1 MADNDFSKEERV
13 AFDDRLEEFN
23 DALVIS
29 ALVNKYRMG
38 NQSAERQSDII
49 WRPRPYIAQSFAG
62 IDQTSNF
69 GTSTQLSV
77 PSQIGTIRS
86 SHYHLDATELRDGSQ
101 DSQLSSAAAQKLAS
115 DVNVALMD
123 TAADQGTVVIQRTV
137 AATGYDDIAQAQT
150 ELNRRGV
157 QMGAAGRVMAISGE
171 DYIGMAGNLA
181 ARETI
186 NQKPTRAYEESY
198 IGTVAGFETHMLD
211 YANSLPAATGTT
223 VTMNGADQFFVP
235 AATQASSNGLNQ
247 TNIDNRYQTITIG
260 VISGTVAV
268 GDAFTIAGVNSVHNI
283 TKRDTG
289 KLMTFRVHSIVTGG
303 GGAGT
308 IQISPP
314 IISAQ
319 GATDAEEQYKN
330 VAATP
335 ADGAALVFLNNVTA
349 PVNPFWFRNAIELLP
364 SQLIIP
370 SNSGMATMS
379 GTTDQGIPMLM
390 TRQGAIGTLNVQYR
404 LDVFFGTVMT
414 NPEMA
419 GIMLFNQT

>member
-1 MADNDFSKEERV
+1 MADNSFSKEEKI
-13 AFDDRLEEFN
+13 AFDDRLEKFN
-23 DALVIS
+23 DALVMS
-29 ALVNKYRMG
+29 ALVNKYKLG
-38 NQSAERQSDII
+38 AQSAERASDVI

-62 IDQTSNF
+62 IDQTANF
-69 GTSTQLSV
+69 GNNTQLSV

-86 SHYHLDATELRDGSQ
+86 SHYHMDATELRDGSQ
-101 DSQLSSAAAQKLAS
+101 DSMLADAATQKLAS
-115 DVNVALMD
+115 DVNVALLD
-123 TAADQGTVVIQRTV
+123 TASNEGSVVIARDV

-157 QMGAAGRVMAISGE
+157 QMGATGRVMALSGE
-171 DYIGMAGNLA
+171 DYTGMASNLA

-211 YANSLPAATGTT
+211 YANTLTAAAGVT
-223 VTMNGADQFFVP
+223 VTLNGANQYYTPVS
-235 AATQASSNGLNQ
+235 TQASGNGFNQ
-247 TNIDNRYQTITIG
+247 TNVDNRYQTVTIA
-260 VISGTVAV
+260 VTSGTVKE
-268 GDAFTIAGVNSVHNI
+268 GDCLTIAGVNSVHNI

-289 KLMTFRVHSIVTGG
+289 KPMTFRIHSIVTGAG
-303 GGAGT
+303 GSGT
-308 IQISPP
+308 VQISPP
-314 IISAQ
+314 MISNG
-319 GATDAEEQYKN
+319 GATDAEAQYKN
-330 VAATP
+330 VSATP
-335 ADGAALVFLNNVTA
+335 ADGAAITFLNTVDA

-370 SNSGMATMS
+370 PNSGMATMS

-404 LDVFFGTVMT
+404 LDVFFGTVML

-419 GIMLFNQT
+419 GIELFNQT